1 MTMTSNDLQVDF
13 AAPLR
18 FIDSAL
24 ADKNRICINLS
35 WVESAELIKHFK
47 LEPKPEVDQGLIWL
61 EGQIE
66 LGSLLE
72 YHGQNLSA
80 AAEKFADLAD
90 QLEWRQ
96 EHNGSGYL
104 DAQALEALEAL
115 YQELQSGNQPVTI
128 TLAFIEHY

>member
-1 MTMTSNDLQVDF
+1 MTMTSNDLLIDF

-18 FIDSAL
+18 FIESVL
-24 ADKNRICINLS
+24 ADKNRICIDLS
-35 WVESAELIKHFK
+35 WAESAELIKHFK

-66 LGSLLE
+66 LGALLE

-96 EHNGSGYL
+96 EHNDSGYL
-104 DAQALEALEAL
+104 DAQALEAL
-115 YQELQSGNQPVTI
+115 YQELQAGNQPITI